1 MFLASRCPLAL
12 QEASIRLQETGIIS
26 FTRQEQKSVKIT
38 HLNSSQRVKDTL
50 KRMCDNRLHS
60 LKRTRVQ
67 DKLYLC

>member
-1 MFLASRCPLAL
+1 MFLASRCPLVL
-12 QEASIRLQETGIIS
+12 QEASKRLQETGIIS
-26 FTRQEQKSVKIT
+26 FTRQEQKRVKMT

-67 DKLYLC
+67 DKLYL

>member
-1 MFLASRCPLAL
+1 MFLASSCPLAL
-12 QEASIRLQETGIIS
+12 QEASKRLQETGIIS
-26 FTRQEQKSVKIT
+26 FTRQDQKSVKIT